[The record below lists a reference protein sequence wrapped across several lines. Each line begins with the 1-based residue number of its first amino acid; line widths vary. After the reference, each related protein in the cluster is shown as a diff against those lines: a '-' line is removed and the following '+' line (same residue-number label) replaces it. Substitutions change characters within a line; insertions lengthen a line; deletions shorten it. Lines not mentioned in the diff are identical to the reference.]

1 MDSRAN
7 NPSLQ
12 SVPLTPDAESR
23 EAWTTIIRPRHP
35 WFSLDLR
42 ELWQY
47 RDLIWLFV
55 RRDLVAQYKQTIL
68 GPIWFFLQP
77 LFTTIVF
84 TVVFGRIAK
93 IPTDG
98 IPDFLFYLSGTVCWS
113 YFAVCLTETSDTFFR
128 NAGIFGKVYFP
139 RLVIP
144 ISIVISNLFKFL
156 IQFLLFLCF
165 LICFCLKG
173 AGAAPGL
180 LVFALPL
187 MLLQMALLGLGCG
200 MIISSMTTKYRDLS
214 LLVTFGIQLW
224 MYATPVVYP
233 MSQIPEH
240 YRSLFAL
247 NPMAALL
254 EGFRLAFLGTGSFDA
269 SYVASSLTVTAILL
283 FCGLCLFS
291 RVERTFMDTV

>member
-1 MDSRAN
+1 MNLRQNSPTLKSIPHAEDS
-7 NPSLQ
+7 S
-12 SVPLTPDAESR
+12 SVDG
-23 EAWTTIIRPRHP
+23 WTTIIRPRRP
-35 WFSLDLR
+35 WFSLDLQ

-77 LFTTIVF
+77 LFTTVVF

-98 IPDFLFYLSGTVCWS
+98 IPDFLFYMSGTVCWG
-113 YFAVCLTETSDTFFR
+113 YFAVCLTETSDTFAK

-156 IQFLLFLCF
+156 IQFSLFLCF
-165 LICFCLKG
+165 LIYFCVKG
-173 AGAAPGL
+173 AEIAPGP
-180 LVFALPL
+180 LVMALPL
-187 MLLQMALLGLGCG
+187 MLIQMALLGLGCG
-200 MIISSMTTKYRDLS
+200 MIVSSMTTKYRDLS
-214 LLVTFGIQLW
+214 LLVTFGVQLW

-233 MSQIPEH
+233 MSQIPEN
-240 YRSLFAL
+240 YRALFAL
-247 NPMAALL
+247 NPMAALTEL
-254 EGFRLAFLGTGSFDA
+254 FRLAFLGAGSFNGA
-269 SYVASSLTVTAILL
+269 YLGTSLTVTAILF

-291 RVERTFMDTV
+291 RVEKTFMDTV

>member
-1 MDSRAN
+1 MNPSSN
-7 NPSLQ
+7 NPPLQ
-12 SVPLTPDAESR
+12 SVPLVRDSDPLDG
-23 EAWTTIIRPRHP
+23 WTTVIRPKHP
-35 WFSLDLR
+35 WFSLDFK
-42 ELWQY
+42 ELWHY

-77 LFTTIVF
+77 LFTSVVF

-113 YFAVCLTETSDTFFR
+113 YFAICLTETSDTFFR

-165 LICFCLKG
+165 LLYFCIKG
-173 AGAAPGL
+173 AAIAPGP
-180 LVFALPL
+180 LVLALPL
-187 MLLQMALLGLGCG
+187 MLIQMALLGLGCG

-214 LLVTFGIQLW
+214 LLVTFGVQLW

-240 YRSLFAL
+240 YRPLFAL
-247 NPMAALL
+247 NPMAALT
-254 EGFRLAFLGTGSFDA
+254 EGFRLAFLGAGSFDA
-269 SYVASSLTVTAILL
+269 LYVAASLTVTAILL

-291 RVERTFMDTV
+291 RVEKTFMDTV